1 MLFSFS
7 EFAGIATIFAAISTK
22 KMKTS
27 QLFIGLSLAIL
38 ISCKNDK
45 VEVSDVS
52 AERIPINEQIQGDTA
67 IQNYIKPYKEHLN
80 NTLDSALIYN
90 PSLLN
95 KRDGELNTA
104 IGNFMADAVMEQVN
118 PVFKSRTGKNIDFVL
133 LNKGGIRAELPKGN
147 LTTRNAYELMPFENE
162 IVIAELSGKK
172 VKEMLDYLSEAKS
185 AHPVSGI
192 KLTADKDYKIIDAR
206 INGEKIDENKTYFV
220 ATSDYL
226 QQGGDNMN
234 FFKDPVNL
242 FGADYKLRN
251 TIIDYFKKY
260 DTLKTKIDDRYTRQ
274 Q

>member
-1 MLFSFS
+1 MRSSYFLL
-7 EFAGIATIFAAISTK
+7 ILSTVFL
-22 KMKTS
+22 TS
-27 QLFIGLSLAIL
+27 
-38 ISCKNDK
+38 CRNEV
-45 VEVSDVS
+45 VEVADVS
-52 AERIPINEQIQGDTA
+52 AERIPVNEQIKGDTA
-67 IQNYIKPYKEHLN
+67 IQNFIKPYKEHLN

-90 PSLLN
+90 PTLLN
-95 KRDGELNTA
+95 KNDGELNTA
-104 IGNFMADAVMEQVN
+104 LGNFMADVVMEQAN
-118 PVFKSRTGKNIDFVL
+118 PVFHSRTGKNIDFVL

-172 VKEMLDYLSEAKS
+172 VKEMLDYLGQAKT

-192 KLTADKDYKIIDAR
+192 KLTADKNYKIIDAR
-206 INGEKIDENKTYFV
+206 IKGEKIDENKTYFV

-242 FGADYKLRN
+242 YGADYKIRN
-251 TIIDYFKKY
+251 AIIDYFSKT
-260 DTLKTKIDDRYTRQ
+260 DTLKAEKDDRYTRQ

>member
-1 MLFSFS
+1 
-7 EFAGIATIFAAISTK
+7 
-22 KMKTS
+22 MKVS
-27 QLFIGLSLAIL
+27 HLFIGLAAAFF

-52 AERIPINEQIQGDTA
+52 AENLPVNEQIKGDTA

-90 PSLLN
+90 PTLLN
-95 KRDGELNTA
+95 KSEGDLNTA
-104 IGNFMADAVMEQVN
+104 IGNFMADVVMEMTN
-118 PVFKSRTGKNIDFVL
+118 PVFHSRTGKNIDFVL

-162 IVIAELSGKK
+162 IVIVELSGKK
-172 VKEMLDYLSEAKS
+172 VKEMLDYLSQSKS
-185 AHPVSGI
+185 AHPLSGI
-192 KLTADKDYKIIDAR
+192 KLTADKTYKIIDAR
-206 INGEKIDENKTYFV
+206 INGEKIDDDKTYFV

-242 FGADYKLRN
+242 YGADYKLRN
-251 TIIDYFKKY
+251 AIIDYFKKH
-260 DTLKTKIDDRYTRQ
+260 DTLKAQIDDRYTRQ

>member
-1 MLFSFS
+1 MRLSSFLLA
-7 EFAGIATIFAAISTK
+7 FGIIFLT
-22 KMKTS
+22 
-27 QLFIGLSLAIL
+27 
-38 ISCKNDK
+38 SCKLDAVK
-45 VEVSDVS
+45 VSDVS
-52 AERIPINEQIQGDTA
+52 AERIPVNEQIQGDTA
-67 IQNYIKPYKEHLN
+67 IQNFIKPYKQHLN

-90 PSLLN
+90 PTLLN
-95 KRDGELNTA
+95 KSDGDLNTA
-104 IGNFMADAVMEQVN
+104 IGNFMADVVMEQVN
-118 PVFKSRTGKNIDFVL
+118 PVFKSRTGENIDFVL
-133 LNKGGIRAELPKGN
+133 LNKGGIRAELPKGD

-192 KLTADKDYKIIDAR
+192 KLTADEDYKIIDAR
-206 INGEKIDENKTYFV
+206 INGERIDENKTYFV

-242 FGADYKLRN
+242 YGADYKLRN
-251 TIIDYFKKY
+251 TIIDYFKKH
-260 DTLKTKIDDRYTRQ
+260 DTLKAKIDDRYTRQ